1 MEDNKIEIDPAA
13 EMVLHEMADEFI
25 CGGTDIYQTLRDA
38 FLLGYQTAD
47 TEHDLRQADELIQD
61 WEGK

>member
-1 MEDNKIEIDPAA
+1 M
-13 EMVLHEMADEFI
+13 LHEMADEFI

-47 TEHDLRQADELIQD
+47 TEHDLRQADELIQE

>member
-1 MEDNKIEIDPAA
+1 MEKTEIEIDPAA
-13 EMVLHEMADEFI
+13 EMVLHEMADDYI

-47 TEHDLRQADELIQD
+47 TEHDLRQADELIHE